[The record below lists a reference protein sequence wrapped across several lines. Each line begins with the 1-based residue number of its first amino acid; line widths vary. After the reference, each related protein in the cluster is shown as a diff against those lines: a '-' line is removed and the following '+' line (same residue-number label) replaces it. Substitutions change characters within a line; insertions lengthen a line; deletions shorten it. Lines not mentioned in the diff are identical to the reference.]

1 MRQRSTHRGIW
12 LMHSPTSPVSS
23 QLPTPHSTPRALALP
38 SLPTFTPKPG
48 CSPPRVAIRS
58 HWWER
63 SAFCHCPPLPWG
75 PECKPRQ
82 GRVIHRS
89 GGNPPYSILASAST
103 GDSAGTPPPPPI
115 QILSTCQHRSCNLLG
130 AAQRLWLGAV
140 GPQEEE
146 TDVPNPSQYPTVSF
160 CTESCKLYSPASS
173 ANKILPALPHAIL
186 SSLLSFSYKTSHQRA
201 LPQPCFSHFLS
212 YDHSFSLLGHS
223 ATADIISF
231 ARLTESLKRAHC
243 VPSPVL
249 SAEGEQAG
257 KTHTCPPEKDVLV
270 SSTDC

>member
-1 MRQRSTHRGIW
+1 M
-12 LMHSPTSPVSS
+12 
-23 QLPTPHSTPRALALP
+23 
-38 SLPTFTPKPG
+38 
-48 CSPPRVAIRS
+48 
-58 HWWER
+58 
-63 SAFCHCPPLPWG
+63 
-75 PECKPRQ
+75 
-82 GRVIHRS
+82 
-89 GGNPPYSILASAST
+89 
-103 GDSAGTPPPPPI
+103 
-115 QILSTCQHRSCNLLG
+115 G

-140 GPQEEE
+140 GPQEEK

-173 ANKILPALPHAIL
+173 ANRILPALPPCH
-186 SSLLSFSYKTSHQRA
+186 SFITSQFQ
-201 LPQPCFSHFLS
+201 LQNPTSESPSQPCFSHFLS
-212 YDHSFSLLGHS
+212 YDHSFSLSGHS

-231 ARLTESLKRAHC
+231 ACLTDSLKRAHC